1 MSRSSPPI
9 LAVVAFVAVWAAA
22 CGHSA
27 GELRTARR
35 ASYDAPFATVW
46 NVVMTEIRKKFSTII
61 LEDPVSGHVV
71 TAWIRIENR
80 DTEVSDPTTRA
91 QSAVGAQ
98 RGATGLS
105 STNMAI
111 TPGMIFRM
119 KIDVKGARKG
129 AGPFRVIVDGEAAD
143 YRPGLANEGIIPI
156 KHGAAD
162 EPPWVQNRIDN
173 FTVEIYKQ
181 LEQYAVKSG
190 NAPAAT
196 VVAKKDE
203 GATPWSNL
211 PDRAAAQLIDEVHA
225 AAKTRDTAGLRRT
238 MADDFRWA
246 LGADGSA
253 EMAIALWSADTSK
266 LKDLARALEEGC
278 GVEEA
283 TGEVVCPAAGAAKGP
298 SMARFKKVG
307 NDWKFVLFL
316 AAK

>member
-1 MSRSSPPI
+1 MSRTAAP
-9 LAVVAFVAVWAAA
+9 LAATIAFVVGAAA

-46 NVVMTEIRKKFSTII
+46 NVVMTEIRKKFNTVV
-61 LEDPVSGHVV
+61 LEDPVNGHVV
-71 TAWIRIENR
+71 TAWTRIENR
-80 DTEVSDPTTRA
+80 DTEVSDPTTGA
-91 QSAVGAQ
+91 QSSVGVQ
-98 RGATGLS
+98 RGASGLAA
-105 STNMAI
+105 TNMSI

-119 KIDVKGARKG
+119 SVQVKGAGKG

-143 YRPGLANEGIIPI
+143 YRPGLANEGIVPI

-173 FTVEIYKQ
+173 FTVEVYKQ
-181 LEQYAVKSG
+181 LEKYAVTTG
-190 NAPAAT
+190 NTPAAAP
-196 VVAKKDE
+196 VAAKPHDD
-203 GATPWSNL
+203 APWANL
-211 PDRAAAQLIDEVHA
+211 PDRAAARLIDEVHA
-225 AAKTRDTAGLRRT
+225 AAMTRDTAGLRRT
-238 MADDFRWA
+238 MVDDFRWG

-253 EMAIALWSADTSK
+253 ETAIALWSADTSK

-278 GVEEA
+278 GVEDA